1 MKVLPVMIV
10 LGLSISLCN
19 IAEKLKGNKN
29 DNGNSNTS
37 SSNSNAGKSDKG
49 GLPSADKPE
58 PTAAQT
64 AALAGGQSVS
74 WDKQA
79 ITWTVPAKWSEVSN
93 STELFNW
100 KSPGSW
106 DAAFLIS
113 NISAMGADFPTDVS
127 IKATFDGAV
136 SDQKNGKYEE
146 VRWLELDG
154 IRGVLTRET
163 PQESKDNPR
172 RLQWRGYRKYAG
184 QTQLVSI
191 MLSSQSQ
198 HFDMHKDAMYGVL
211 YSSKLVHE

>member
-1 MKVLPVMIV
+1 MKLIPMMIV
-10 LGLSISLCN
+10 LVFSLSLCN

-29 DNGNSNTS
+29 DNANS
-37 SSNSNAGKSDKG
+37 SSPKGSDSDKS
-49 GLPSADKPE
+49 GLPKADKPE
-58 PTAAQT
+58 PTAAQS
-64 AALAGGQSVS
+64 AAIAGGQSVTWGQQGIS
-74 WDKQA
+74 W
-79 ITWTVPAKWSEVSN
+79 TLPAKWSELTKS
-93 STELFNW
+93 SEMFNW
-100 KSPGSW
+100 KSPGSE

-113 NISAMGADFPTDVS
+113 NISAMGADFPTDAS
-127 IKATFDGAV
+127 IKATYEGAV

-154 IRGVLTRET
+154 LRGVLTRE
-163 PQESKDNPR
+163 PLQETKDSPR

-184 QTQLVSI
+184 QSQLVSI